1 MFYND
6 KTGKSNFADDYLLS
20 EYFGKRFKSKKLQ
33 KLAGFTTIVAV
44 TAYMLSAIQ
53 GISTLMSSIAYLGFA
68 VAFTLFM
75 LCMYV
80 FPYVE
85 AL

>member
-1 MFYND
+1 MA
-6 KTGKSNFADDYLLS
+6 SV
-20 EYFGKRFKSKKLQ
+20 RKKKIL
-33 KLAGFTTIVAV
+33 
-44 TAYMLSAIQ
+44 
-53 GISTLMSSIAYLGFA
+53 IAYLGFA